1 MRRENRTRRAGG
13 PLASFAYASQL
24 TPRPPGGGRQ
34 ASARRSA
41 ASSPPAPPTAPPP
54 SGSSSSAT
62 SPVCAPPPERR
73 SESSRR
79 FGAPLRSS
87 RGPAQLRSEAPG
99 PRCPLG
105 LAMPCFALARRGRAV
120 GRRFEAVVRG
130 PPLRYGYGALHARAH
145 ANRLCCV
152 IVAEL
157 HIRQLCTL
165 VYVLY
170 KIYAAPS
177 LQGIYIYI
185 YIYIY
190 PSWQGCPSC
199 TCRCSAS
206 ARSAS
211 TRPPPPSSPASSSPP
226 PRRASAGTAAHARAR
241 ARTHAHT
248 RRASA
253 GTATH
258 ARARIT
264 RTDTLSHTYMGRGR
278 ASMAARAGPEDD
290 SDSRPG
296 RDSARPADASE
307 SSPAVGGGGSG
318 EDVLG
323 EGGCL

>member
-1 MRRENRTRRAGG
+1 MRRENRARRAGG

-41 ASSPPAPPTAPPP
+41 ASSPPAPPTAPPR

-157 HIRQLCTL
+157 HIRKLCTS

-185 YIYIY
+185 YIY
-190 PSWQGCPSC
+190 PSRQGCPSC

-211 TRPPPPSSPASSSPP
+211 PLPPPPSSPASSSPP